1 MGLWWWHDE
10 LARVGNVDGQGASD
24 LTGADAA
31 PLMER
36 DGSYDQRWNAV
47 VRPTNAGTLSGVA
60 ARAGRSPLS
69 SAGRGPL
76 AAAIGAVADGC
87 QLMRTDADESGE
99 LGRGCDRAELEVLA
113 LVDGPSELGRGGDR
127 SR

>member
-1 MGLWWWHDE
+1 
-10 LARVGNVDGQGASD
+10 
-24 LTGADAA
+24 
-31 PLMER
+31 MER
-36 DGSYDQRWNAV
+36 DGSYDQRWDVV

-60 ARAGRSPLS
+60 GKS
-69 SAGRGPL
+69 GPL
-76 AAAIGAVADGC
+76 AAELGGSRAAGGGC

-99 LGRGCDRAELEVLA
+99 LGRGGDRAELEVLA